1 MERRRPALSTS
12 SESTNTDDEGQA
24 PTSNSCGPAVVESE
38 SEEHPVVV
46 TAEGEGPY
54 EKAIKYLEKH
64 KIISLFQA
72 LTTSVLQKKPADP
85 LQFLSDE
92 LERLQTEK
100 RRRNPT
106 TDHVMESRT

>member
-64 KIISLFQA
+64 KIISLFQVNNYGTRSVA
-72 LTTSVLQKKPADP
+72 VFDPKISSTSTVDI
-85 LQFLSDE
+85 SHISV
-92 LERLQTEK
+92 T
-100 RRRNPT
+100 
-106 TDHVMESRT
+106 